1 MPVSL
6 FRAGKKPLNT
16 PEGGLFVVLHR
27 EMNEIDKKET
37 KCTKIDK
44 NEISVYLVIC
54 LKREP
59 QIGIIKLTY
68 LRRE

>member
-6 FRAGKKPLNT
+6 FRTGKKPFDM
-16 PEGGLFVVLHR
+16 PDSGLSAVLHR
-27 EMNEIDKKET
+27 RTAEIDKKQT

-59 QIGIIKLTY
+59 QIGIIILTY

>member
-1 MPVSL
+1 M
-6 FRAGKKPLNT
+6 

-27 EMNEIDKKET
+27 EMSEIDKKET